1 MKLSEA
7 IKNGAKIRPQ
17 CYGGL
22 FQIDGSE
29 IKSCALGAA
38 LEGAG
43 LYTPSEEELLAS
55 TTLFNAWPEL
65 GGGDCL
71 CPSKRHPSD
80 DTEEFHLEILIEH
93 LNDTHRWTREQI
105 AEWLEGKGY

>member
-7 IKNGAKIRPQ
+7 IRAGAKIRPQ
-17 CYGGL
+17 CHGGL
-22 FQIDGSE
+22 FQIDGGE

-43 LYTPSEEELLAS
+43 LYTPSEEEILAS
-55 TTLFNAWPEL
+55 TTLLNKWSEL
-65 GGGDCL
+65 GGGDYL
-71 CPSKRHPSD
+71 CPSPRHPSE

-93 LNDTHRWTREQI
+93 LNDVHRWTRERI
-105 AEWLEGKGY
+105 ADWLEEKGY

>member
-65 GGGDCL
+65 GGGGGL
-71 CPSKRHPSD
+71 PVSVQAPS
-80 DTEEFHLEILIEH
+80 E
-93 LNDTHRWTREQI
+93 
-105 AEWLEGKGY
+105 